1 MNDLFEEIE
10 VRESH
15 KKKMLTAEQKDSERK
30 ASDEECTKRAI
41 SDGLLQWFFFRWYF
55 IPDKTKSLSTL
66 LKIQKIAQLPH
77 LIKLLIEINK
87 KHKKTENTYL
97 PHHTITFTKNPN
109 LFLKSLSAPPKI
121 HIQHTNFQDPPNEN
135 QLVWLDENVRL

>member
-66 LKIQKIAQLPH
+66 LKIQKIA
-77 LIKLLIEINK
+77 
-87 KHKKTENTYL
+87 
-97 PHHTITFTKNPN
+97 
-109 LFLKSLSAPPKI
+109 
-121 HIQHTNFQDPPNEN
+121 
-135 QLVWLDENVRL
+135 